1 MDTDNRNTTTRESAS
16 SFGTLFSSL
25 MSEVTSLVRNEVD
38 LAKAEMGQKVSQVG
52 TGVGSIA
59 AAGAVLMCGF
69 LVLLAAAVFG
79 LDTVL
84 QTPWLSALI
93 VGAVVVIIGFIMLQ
107 TGKKKLKAT
116 NLTPQRTISSIQQD
130 KDMAQHHK
138 GEAKEQLKNER

>member
-1 MDTDNRNTTTRESAS
+1 MDTDNRNTTRDSSS
-16 SFGTLFSSL
+16 SFGTLISSL
-25 MSEVTSLVRNEVD
+25 TNEVTSLVRNEVD
-38 LAKAEMGQKVSQVG
+38 LAKAEMGQKVSQIG

-93 VGAVVVIIGFIMLQ
+93 VGVIVVVIGFIMLQ

-116 NLTPQRTISSIQQD
+116 NLMPQRTISSVQ
-130 KDMAQHHK
+130 KDADLAQHHK
-138 GEAKEQLKNER
+138 VEAKEQLKNER